1 MCGCSFLFFFKQKTA
16 YEMRI
21 SDWSSD
27 VCSSDLQADLVTA
40 VLGARGIRHVHVVAH
55 GDGVH
60 VVGELLARAQEEGA
74 QADVPQVLS
83 AMLLS
88 APLFFES
95 AHSLSKRLLFGSLA
109 PLYWQLTGPRGFGRT
124 FSSLFGAQTRPG
136 MIELHDY
143 WTLIGQQRGKLA
155 VSALYR
161 FGAEIG
167 RAHV

>member
-1 MCGCSFLFFFKQKTA
+1 
-16 YEMRI
+16 
-21 SDWSSD
+21 
-27 VCSSDLQADLVTA
+27 
-40 VLGARGIRHVHVVAH
+40 
-55 GDGVH
+55 
-60 VVGELLARAQEEGA
+60 
-74 QADVPQVLS
+74 
-83 AMLLS
+83 MLLS

-155 VSALYR
+155 DSALYR
-161 FGAEIG
+161 FGAE
-167 RAHV
+167 RSAHRTRWLRDLHEAHIRLRIVVVSDDRVAVHEMVAPCRTGFASAHLLLLAGSLHH

>member
-1 MCGCSFLFFFKQKTA
+1 
-16 YEMRI
+16 MRI

-27 VCSSDLQADLVTA
+27 VCSSD
-40 VLGARGIRHVHVVAH
+40 
-55 GDGVH
+55 
-60 VVGELLARAQEEGA
+60 
-74 QADVPQVLS
+74 
-83 AMLLS
+83 
-88 APLFFES
+88 
-95 AHSLSKRLLFGSLA
+95 LFGSLA

-161 FGAEIG
+161 FGAAS
-167 RAHV
+167 RANRTRWLRALTEHHIPRRILDGSDDRVAGHQLVTRFSQPFVGADRWLLAG

>member
-88 APLFFES
+88 APLFLES

-124 FSSLFGAQTRPG
+124 FSSLRSEEHTS
-136 MIELHDY
+136 ELQPLMRL
-143 WTLIGQQRGKLA
+143 TNA
-155 VSALYR
+155 VFCLKTQN
-161 FGAEIG
+161 
-167 RAHV
+167 